1 MVLNALLLNE
11 CEVVKTALQN
21 TISCILCGMN
31 IVFGMLCE
39 WRLSPEIIY
48 AFVLVQ
54 SQEITVQLRQHTAL
68 LRDHE
73 QYLEDARTSQE
84 QMTGMVHIP
93 ALPIVQ
99 IREEEQEQLVKTG
112 QNWLKL
118 ELYLFGLVCYVE

>member
-1 MVLNALLLNE
+1 ML
-11 CEVVKTALQN
+11 
-21 TISCILCGMN
+21 
-31 IVFGMLCE
+31 GMLCE

-54 SQEITVQLRQHTAL
+54 SQEIIVQLRQHTAL

-99 IREEEQEQLVKTG
+99 IREEEEQWQLVKTG

-118 ELYLFGLVCYVE
+118 ELYLFGLVCHVE